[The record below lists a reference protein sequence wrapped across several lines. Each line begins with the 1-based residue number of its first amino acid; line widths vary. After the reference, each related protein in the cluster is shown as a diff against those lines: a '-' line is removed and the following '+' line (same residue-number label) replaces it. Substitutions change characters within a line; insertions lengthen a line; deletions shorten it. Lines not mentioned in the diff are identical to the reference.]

1 MVDVR
6 LALRT
11 LFRSPFITAV
21 AIVSLALGIGAN
33 AAIFSLFDRLLLRPL
48 PVPHPEELVNLA
60 APGPKPGWTSCNQA
74 GDCDLVFSFPM
85 LKDLERVQKV
95 FTGIAA
101 HRIFSANLAYR
112 GQTANGDGV
121 LVSGSYFPVLGVE
134 PALGR
139 LLDPGEDRT
148 IGGHF
153 VVVLSEP
160 YWRSRFGAD
169 PDVLGQALTVNGQSM
184 TIVGVAPRGF
194 AGTTL
199 GSRPQVFVPLTM
211 RGLMEPGFVTPEEN
225 GFESRRA
232 YWAYVFARLRP
243 GVSAEQ
249 AKAALDVPYRA
260 ILNEVEAPL
269 QEDMSDQTMARF
281 RTRELTFE
289 PGYRG
294 QSSLHGEARTP
305 LLLLLS
311 VTGFVLLIAC
321 ANVANLLLV
330 RGAARAGEMAVR
342 LSIGA
347 SRRQLVTQLLLE
359 AVVLALLGGALGV
372 LVARWTLAL
381 IGSLL
386 PAEAMEGVGFGVDRG
401 VFFFAGALALGTGLL
416 FGLFPALHSTRPN
429 LVSALKDEAG
439 RKGTSRGASR
449 FRMTLATAQIAL
461 SMALLVAAGLFTR
474 SLFNVTRVDLGIQT
488 ESVVTFAVS
497 PELNGYTPERSRAL
511 FQRLEDELAAVPG
524 VTGVTAGMIPLLA
537 GSNWGTDVRVQGFE
551 SGPDTD
557 DNANFNRIGPGYFRT
572 LGVPLLAGR
581 EFTRAD
587 TLGRPRVAVVN
598 QAFAKKFNLGREA
611 VGKLMSEEN
620 EEETELDVQIVG
632 LVADAK
638 YSEVK
643 QEVPPQFFYP
653 YQQSESLGFLNFYL
667 RTSGD
672 PERVLPAVNGVVA
685 RLDPNLPVE
694 ELKTLPQ
701 QVREN
706 VAEDRMISVLSAAFA
721 VLATLLAAVGLYGV
735 LAYTVAQ
742 RTREIGVRM
751 ALGADGGRVRGM
763 VLRQVAKMTAIGGVI
778 GLAAAVGLGRL
789 AQSLLYQLEGTD
801 PVVFGTAAGLLAAVA
816 LGAGLL
822 PAHRASQVDPMQA
835 LRYE

>member
-1 MVDVR
+1 MIDPR

-11 LFRSPFITAV
+11 LFRSPFITVV

-48 PVPHPEELVNLA
+48 PVAHPEELVNLA

-74 GDCDLVFSFPM
+74 GDCDVVFSFPM

-101 HRIFSANLAYR
+101 HRLFSANLAYR
-112 GQTANGDGV
+112 GQTANGEGV
-121 LVSGSYFPVLGVE
+121 LVSGSYFPVLGVKPE
-134 PALGR
+134 LGR
-139 LLDPGEDRT
+139 LLGPGDDRT
-148 IGGHF
+148 VGAHF

-169 PDVLGQALTVNGQSM
+169 PNVLGQALTVNGQSL

-194 AGTTL
+194 SGTTL
-199 GSRPQVFVPLTM
+199 GSRPQVYVPLTM

-243 GVSAEQ
+243 GVSAKQ

-269 QEDMSDQTMARF
+269 QEDMSEQTMARF
-281 RTRELTFE
+281 RARELTFE

-401 VFFFAGALALGTGLL
+401 LFLFAGALALGTGLL

-461 SMALLVAAGLFTR
+461 SMALLVAA
-474 SLFNVTRVDLGIQT
+474 
-488 ESVVTFAVS
+488 
-497 PELNGYTPERSRAL
+497 
-511 FQRLEDELAAVPG
+511 
-524 VTGVTAGMIPLLA
+524 
-537 GSNWGTDVRVQGFE
+537 
-551 SGPDTD
+551 
-557 DNANFNRIGPGYFRT
+557 
-572 LGVPLLAGR
+572 
-581 EFTRAD
+581 
-587 TLGRPRVAVVN
+587 
-598 QAFAKKFNLGREA
+598 
-611 VGKLMSEEN
+611 
-620 EEETELDVQIVG
+620 
-632 LVADAK
+632 
-638 YSEVK
+638 
-643 QEVPPQFFYP
+643 
-653 YQQSESLGFLNFYL
+653 
-667 RTSGD
+667 
-672 PERVLPAVNGVVA
+672 
-685 RLDPNLPVE
+685 
-694 ELKTLPQ
+694 
-701 QVREN
+701 
-706 VAEDRMISVLSAAFA
+706 
-721 VLATLLAAVGLYGV
+721 
-735 LAYTVAQ
+735 
-742 RTREIGVRM
+742 
-751 ALGADGGRVRGM
+751 
-763 VLRQVAKMTAIGGVI
+763 
-778 GLAAAVGLGRL
+778 
-789 AQSLLYQLEGTD
+789 
-801 PVVFGTAAGLLAAVA
+801 
-816 LGAGLL
+816 
-822 PAHRASQVDPMQA
+822 
-835 LRYE
+835 